1 MKKRQDTASLPSVVV
16 PRTKQQD
23 ERINPF
29 KIKET
34 EKTDMLLTKKELDKI
49 SESLRISISLE
60 VEKELLEVYGD
71 YAIDDEGHAHEY
83 TEQDIYEQLRKVL
96 T

>member
-1 MKKRQDTASLPSVVV
+1 
-16 PRTKQQD
+16 
-23 ERINPF
+23 
-29 KIKET
+29 
-34 EKTDMLLTKKELDKI
+34 MLLTKKVLDKI
-49 SESLRISISLE
+49 SESLRISISPE